1 MRALIVED
9 DLQIGHKLF
18 QCLKDDGYRTDWV
31 RSAHAGRLAINAS
44 YYAIVLL
51 DLGLLCG
58 GGLEL
63 LKASRNSG
71 NKVPI
76 LTFTA
81 CHDPETRVRSLD
93 VGADDCLL
101 KPFDVR
107 EVLARIR
114 ALLRR
119 QAGYATSRIGDGEL
133 DLDLDRRA
141 LLCNGEWSPLSARE
155 FALMHA
161 LIERPQTILSR
172 AQLEERI
179 YGWGSE
185 VESNTLDVL
194 IHSMRKRFGRGL
206 ICNVR
211 GMGWKLRATSSRVR
225 ASRSE
230 IRIESGGRDTHHAT
244 LSQ

>member
-9 DLQIGHKLF
+9 DLQIGQMLF
-18 QCLKDDGYRTDWV
+18 HTLKDADYRTDWV
-31 RSAHAGRLAINAS
+31 RSADAGRLAIDTS
-44 YYAIVLL
+44 YYAVVLL
-51 DLGLLCG
+51 DLGLLGG

-63 LKASRNSG
+63 LKASRDSG

-76 LTFTA
+76 LTFTS
-81 CHDPETRVRSLD
+81 CSDPETRVRSLD

-119 QAGYATSRIGDGEL
+119 QAGYATSCIGDGEL
-133 DLDLDRRA
+133 NLDLDRRA

-179 YGWGSE
+179 YGWGNE

-211 GMGWKLRATSSRVR
+211 GMGWKLRTSTANARVSR
-225 ASRSE
+225 AAIPSE
-230 IRIESGGRDTHHAT
+230 AGRRVERQAT
-244 LSQ
+244 LAH

>member
-1 MRALIVED
+1 MYFAMRILQTPKFCFSRIEAIMRALIVED
-9 DLQIGHKLF
+9 DLQIGQMLF
-18 QCLKDDGYRTDWV
+18 RALNDANFRTEWV
-31 RSAHAGRLAINAS
+31 RSAHSGRLSIDTS

-63 LKASRNSG
+63 LKASRDSG

-81 CHDPETRVRSLD
+81 CNDPETRVRSLD

-107 EVLARIR
+107 QVLARIR

-119 QAGYATSRIGDGEL
+119 QAGYATSCIGDGEL
-133 DLDLDRRA
+133 NLDLDRRA
-141 LLCNGEWSPLSARE
+141 LLCNGEWSHLSARE

-161 LIERPQTILSR
+161 LIERPQTVLSR
-172 AQLEERI
+172 AQPEERI
-179 YGWGSE
+179 YGGAAKS
-185 VESNTLDVL
+185 
-194 IHSMRKRFGRGL
+194 K
-206 ICNVR
+206 
-211 GMGWKLRATSSRVR
+211 ATRW
-225 ASRSE
+225 
-230 IRIESGGRDTHHAT
+230 TC
-244 LSQ
+244 